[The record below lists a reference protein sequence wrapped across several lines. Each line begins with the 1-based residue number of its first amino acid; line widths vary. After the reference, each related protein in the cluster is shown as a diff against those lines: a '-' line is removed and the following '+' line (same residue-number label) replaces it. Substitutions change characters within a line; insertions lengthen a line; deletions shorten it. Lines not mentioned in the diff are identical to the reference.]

1 MEAALKGKHAEKIIE
16 LNGTFSEICI
26 GFLFLFLFFYF
37 LIHGFA
43 CPPFSFFSSLTP
55 HLTPHAIKLY
65 PYLDVYFG
73 PSSQT
78 AGTYLP

>member
-1 MEAALKGKHAEKIIE
+1 MQEKIIE

-55 HLTPHAIKLY
+55 NLTPHAIKLY
-65 PYLDVYFG
+65 PYRDVYFDLHLKLLER
-73 PSSQT
+73 
-78 AGTYLP
+78 TYLSCCNAI